1 MLPAPVGAE
10 GCAFAFV
17 YSGTNVDQHSTQRAR
32 QWSVLEVGT
41 EDLPWPKEAHRR
53 NSRVLKLLPHLFFPS
68 PVATSVYLDSDNA
81 LATNVNVSDVVRSM
95 LTHCGA
101 GFAAQAHKTRSVNVM
116 QEFRAIRDSQNTVEP
131 DAVAAQE
138 RQYRSDRRYMAA
150 LKEHGGVGIDGVL
163 LVRRTNDRAARL
175 LSEAWMRAYLRG
187 GDRDQPA
194 FSYAF
199 EKAVMTPCRAAAH
212 ERDQQSS
219 CGVSCGQG
227 FVNLV
232 GHAASNDCATMRAA
246 TAAAEAGSPSTSGV
260 SLRREKQSAELERP
274 TWSSQPPAWLCRSA
288 GLANMVVP

>member
-163 LVRRTNDRAARL
+163 LVRRTVR
-175 LSEAWMRAYLRG
+175 SP
-187 GDRDQPA
+187 QPA
-194 FSYAF
+194 
-199 EKAVMTPCRAAAH
+199 
-212 ERDQQSS
+212 Q
-219 CGVSCGQG
+219 
-227 FVNLV
+227 
-232 GHAASNDCATMRAA
+232 
-246 TAAAEAGSPSTSGV
+246 SPSAMAHDAPRFPFGRTTALHGCCPRHGCALTCAGATVTSLP
-260 SLRREKQSAELERP
+260 SHTPSRRR
-274 TWSSQPPAWLCRSA
+274 
-288 GLANMVVP
+288 